1 MKHLKPH
8 LILESSNKL
17 TKEYLD
23 KVFSQLGVEFRF
35 IPGRKGYQLPQFKC
49 VIEEPKLFSR
59 YEGYGN
65 YLGYLNQIKD
75 LQEFHEKIFYC
86 IQYTTDEFDNKF
98 EINITETGENNA
110 WVNTIK
116 KEITITFYV

>member
-17 TKEYLD
+17 TKDHLD
-23 KVFSQLGVEFRF
+23 KIFSQFGVKSEF
-35 IPGRKGYQLPQFKC
+35 IPGRKGYQLPQFK
-49 VIEEPKLFSR
+49 VTIEEPKLYGRSYG
-59 YEGYGN
+59 YED
-65 YLGYLNQIKD
+65 YLDYINQIRD
-75 LQEFHEKIFYC
+75 LGEFHEKIFNC
-86 IQYTTDEFDNKF
+86 IQDITDEFDNKF
-98 EINITETGENNA
+98 EIDIVETGENNA